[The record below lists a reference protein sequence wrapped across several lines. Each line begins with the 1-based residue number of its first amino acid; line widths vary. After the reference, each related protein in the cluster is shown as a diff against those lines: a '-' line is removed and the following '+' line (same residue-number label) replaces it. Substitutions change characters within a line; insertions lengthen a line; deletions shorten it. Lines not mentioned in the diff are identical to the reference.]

1 MNSLLSLIGPG
12 MHLIFYVTMLV
23 FVIFTVFL
31 GYHWFTY
38 GSDKKI
44 SSLALA
50 VFLIVSAPLFLTMA
64 VALLTVPV

>member
-1 MNSLLSLIGPG
+1 MNSLLLLIGSG

-50 VFLIVSAPLFLTMA
+50 VFLIISAPLFLTMA
-64 VALLTVPV
+64 VALLAVPV

>member
-1 MNSLLSLIGPG
+1 MESLLSLIGSG

-50 VFLIVSAPLFLTMA
+50 VFLIISAPLFLTMA
-64 VALLTVPV
+64 VALLAVPV

>member
-1 MNSLLSLIGPG
+1 MESLLSLIGSG

-50 VFLIVSAPLFLTMA
+50 VFLIISAPLFLTMA
-64 VALLTVPV
+64 VALLAVQV

>member
-1 MNSLLSLIGPG
+1 MNSLLLLIGSG

-64 VALLTVPV
+64 VALFAVPV